1 MAYDVWGV
9 RGLFPSLGDGW
20 IHLDAQAGMQIPD
33 SVASTVSAAFRT
45 SVSDPS
51 GPYPSAQRSAGIL
64 ETTRSAIAD
73 LVGGRPEGVVL
84 GPNRATLLA
93 RLSWACTRRL
103 GIGTEV
109 VLSRLDD
116 EANIAPWLQAA
127 HLYGSYVKWAEVDIE
142 NYELPAWQYNEL
154 ITDATTLVAVTAA
167 SSRLGVMPDVAS
179 IGKLAQEV
187 GATMVVDAASLA
199 PYRSIDIEA
208 LGADVIAVDAAGW
221 GGPPVGAL
229 VFRDPA
235 QLDKL
240 ESLSF
245 DPSAA
250 GPARLEVGDH
260 QFAMLAGVVASVESL
275 AKLGGRATGTRRSRL
290 VKAMGQLSEYQGGL
304 FEHLHASLRA
314 LPLVMV
320 LGTDGHDGV
329 PMLSFTV
336 AGIPATKVTQR
347 MADNGICALA
357 TRGGSR
363 VLDAIGVGEIG
374 GAVTIGLGH
383 YTTAHEVDQL
393 VRVIASLG

>member
-1 MAYDVWGV
+1 MGYDVWGV

-45 SVSDPS
+45 SVSDPA
-51 GPYPSAQRSAGIL
+51 GAYPSAQRSAGIL
-64 ETTRSAIAD
+64 DTTRAAIAD

-84 GPNRATLLA
+84 GPNRATLLD
-93 RLSWACTRRL
+93 RLAAACTRRL

-109 VLSRLDD
+109 LLSRLDD
-116 EANIAPWLQAA
+116 EANIAPWLNAA

-142 NYELPAWQYNEL
+142 NYELPAWQYGEL

-167 SSRLGVMPDVAS
+167 SSRLGVMPDIAAVS
-179 IGKLAQEV
+179 KLAHQV
-187 GATMVVDAASLA
+187 DAMMVVDAASLA
-199 PYRSIDIEA
+199 PYRAIDIDA
-208 LGADVIAVDAAGW
+208 LGADVLALDAAGW

-229 VFRDPA
+229 VFRDPSE
-235 QLDKL
+235 LDRL
-240 ESLSF
+240 DSQSF
-245 DPSAA
+245 DPQAA
-250 GPARLEVGDH
+250 GPERLEVGAH

-275 AKLGGRATGTRRSRL
+275 AKLGGRISGSRRTRL
-290 VKAMGQLSEYQGGL
+290 VAAMNELSEYHAGL
-304 FEHLHASLRA
+304 FEHLYASLRS

-320 LGTDGHDGV
+320 LGTDGHNGV

-336 AGIPATKVTQR
+336 AGIPAAKVTQR

-363 VLDAIGVGEIG
+363 VLDAIGVSEIG

>member
-45 SVSDPS
+45 SVSDPT
-51 GPYPSAQRSAGIL
+51 GPYPSARRSAGIL

-73 LVGGRPEGVVL
+73 LAGAAPEGVVL

-93 RLSWACTRRL
+93 RLASASKRRL

-109 VLSRLDD
+109 LLSRLDD
-116 EANIAPWLQAA
+116 EANIAPWLHAA

-142 NYELPAWQYNEL
+142 NFELPAWQYREL
-154 ITDATTLVAVTAA
+154 ITEATTLVAVTAA

-179 IGKLAQEV
+179 IGKLAHEV
-187 GATMVVDAASLA
+187 GAMMVVDAASMA

-208 LGADVIAVDAAGW
+208 LGADVLAVDAAGW

-229 VFRDPA
+229 VFKDPE
-235 QLDKL
+235 QLERLD
-240 ESLSF
+240 SQSF
-245 DPSAA
+245 DPQAT
-250 GPARLEVGDH
+250 GPERLEVGAH

-275 AKLGGRATGTRRSRL
+275 TKLGGRTTGSRRTRL
-290 VKAMGQLSEYQGGL
+290 VTAMNELAVYHSGL
-304 FEHLHASLRA
+304 FEHLHASLRS

-320 LGTDGHDGV
+320 LGADGLDGV

-336 AGIPATKVTQR
+336 AGIPATKVIQR

-374 GAVTIGLGH
+374 GAVTVGLGH

>member
-45 SVSDPS
+45 SVSDPA
-51 GPYPSAQRSAGIL
+51 GAYPSARRSAGIL

-73 LVGGRPEGVVL
+73 LVGAQPEGVVL

-93 RLSWACTRRL
+93 RLASASRRRL

-109 VLSRLDD
+109 LLSRLDD
-116 EANIAPWLQAA
+116 EANLAPWLYAA

-142 NYELPAWQYNEL
+142 NFELPAWQYRDL
-154 ITDATTLVAVTAA
+154 ITDATTIVAVTAA
-167 SSRLGVMPDVAS
+167 SSRLGVMPDVAAIS
-179 IGKLAQEV
+179 HLAHEV
-187 GATMVVDAASLA
+187 DALMVVDAASLA
-199 PYRSIDIEA
+199 PYRSIDMDA

-229 VFRDPA
+229 VFRDPS
-235 QLDKL
+235 QLERLD
-240 ESLSF
+240 SQSF
-245 DPSAA
+245 DPAA
-250 GPARLEVGDH
+250 VGPERLEVGAH

-275 AKLGGRATGTRRSRL
+275 AKLGGRTTGLRRTRL
-290 VKAMGQLSEYQGGL
+290 VAAMNELSEYHRGL
-304 FEHLHASLRA
+304 FEHLHSSLRS

-363 VLDAIGVGEIG
+363 VLDAIGVAEIG